1 MKREIKVSWETGKM
15 ERTVF
20 VVVVLVVV
28 VRHVDV
34 LVVELVLGLPRHLV
48 LLLQPAA
55 GVGEP
60 SAHLKG
66 KK

>member
-1 MKREIKVSWETGKM
+1 M
-15 ERTVF
+15 F

-48 LLLQPAA
+48 LLLQPSSR
-55 GVGEP
+55 VREP
-60 SAHLKG
+60 RTDLKQR
-66 KK
+66 KEIRI

>member
-1 MKREIKVSWETGKM
+1 M
-15 ERTVF
+15 F

-48 LLLQPAA
+48 LLLQPAT

-60 SAHLKG
+60 RAHLKTFILILSSIN
-66 KK
+66 KQ